1 MHTQHIRAAGP
12 LVLRKYFAWWCVRAL
27 TSTTTLEAAC
37 VSPGAQADDSMTQ
50 SSLGSIC
57 GCQQC
62 KHLYAHAASH
72 RPAARLPGLTASRIV
87 QIYNSME
94 RIALEMYQTEPI
106 DLLPV
111 GSDYRPGVQ
120 VNSMLCM
127 CMECNRKTDGFSR
140 CIN

>member
-27 TSTTTLEAAC
+27 ASTTTLEAAC
-37 VSPGAQADDSMTQ
+37 VSPGAQADDTKFPRIYLRLSTMQAPIRARSFTPA
-50 SSLGSIC
+50 
-57 GCQQC
+57 GC
-62 KHLYAHAASH
+62 S
-72 RPAARLPGLTASRIV
+72 PAQSRIV

-120 VNSMLCM
+120 VNSMLRM